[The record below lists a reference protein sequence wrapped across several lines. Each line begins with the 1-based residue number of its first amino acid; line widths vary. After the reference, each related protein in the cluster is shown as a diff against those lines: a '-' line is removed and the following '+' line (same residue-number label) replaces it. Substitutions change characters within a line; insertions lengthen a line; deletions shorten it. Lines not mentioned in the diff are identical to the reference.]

1 MSDVT
6 AMTPDKNLKEILTKL
21 QYSDDAKVVEQ
32 ITAQMRQVQGRMA
45 GIKHKLV
52 VMSGKGGVGKSM
64 TTVNLALAMAR
75 MGYKVGLLDVD
86 LNGPCVPR
94 MMGMHGQRLT
104 ITPEGALPPIGPL
117 NIKVASMDFFLDS
130 TSPVRWKGPMDLS
143 PVWLGLMEMNVI
155 REFLSDVIWGELD
168 YLLTDLPPGAAADK
182 PPVIAGF
189 IPDLAGAVVVTT
201 PSEVASDVVQK
212 SITYARDMGI
222 NVLGVVE
229 NMSQYRCPS
238 CGAEH
243 ELFDGNTEAM
253 CEALD
258 VPLLGRIPFDRTLA
272 RTFDK
277 GIPLLDETYPTL
289 QRYRQIAERVVTL
302 VEYRKV
308 LAEKL

>member
-1 MSDVT
+1 MAHEKD
-6 AMTPDKNLKEILTKL
+6 LKTILSRL
-21 QYSDDAKVVEQ
+21 RYSDDAKVVEQ
-32 ITAQMRQVQGRMA
+32 ITEQMKQVQARMA

-64 TTVNLALAMAR
+64 TTVNLALALAR
-75 MGYKVGLLDVD
+75 QQARVGLLDVD

-94 MMGMHGQRLT
+94 MLGLHGRSLT
-104 ITPEGALPPIGPL
+104 MTPEGAVPPVGPL
-117 NIKVASMDFFLDS
+117 GVKVASMDFFLGAA
-130 TSPVRWKGPMDLS
+130 SPVRWKGPMDVS

-155 REFLSDVIWGELD
+155 REFLADVIWGDLD

-189 IPDLAGAVVVTT
+189 IPDLAGAIVVTT

-212 SITYARDMGI
+212 SVTYARDMGI
-222 NVLGVVE
+222 RVLGMVE

-243 ELFDGNTEAM
+243 ELFEGNTDAL

-277 GIPLLDETYPTL
+277 GIPLLDNEYPTI
-289 QRYRQIAERVVTL
+289 QRFQDIAGRIRSL
-302 VEYRKV
+302 LDYKKV

>member
-1 MSDVT
+1 MSEAA

-32 ITAQMRQVQGRMA
+32 ITAQMRQVQGRMV

-64 TTVNLALAMAR
+64 TTVNLALALAR

-104 ITPEGALPPIGPL
+104 ITPEGAQPPIGPL

-155 REFLSDVIWGELD
+155 REFLGDVIWGELD

-243 ELFDGNTEAM
+243 ELFEGNTEAM

-272 RTFDK
+272 KTFDK
-277 GIPLLDETYPTL
+277 GVPLLDETYPTL

-302 VEYRKV
+302 VEDRKV